1 MFYIENFYRKI
12 EDKYLGE
19 DKEFCIIIILFFIIG
34 VKKDEWIRW
43 CIFWFKGKI

>member
-19 DKEFCIIIILFFIIG
+19 DKEFCIIRILFFIIG
-34 VKKDEWIRW
+34 VKKKMDE
-43 CIFWFKGKI
+43 